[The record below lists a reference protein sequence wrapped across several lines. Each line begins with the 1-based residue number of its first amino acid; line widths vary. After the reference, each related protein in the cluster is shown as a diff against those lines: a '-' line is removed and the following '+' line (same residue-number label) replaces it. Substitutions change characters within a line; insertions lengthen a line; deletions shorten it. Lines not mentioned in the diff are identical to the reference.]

1 MAVSERCM
9 SCMSETGGAAVCPHC
24 GFDERTASDSPLYLP
39 LRTVLQER
47 YTVGRVLGEGGFGIT
62 YLGWDATLA
71 IRVAIKEFLPREL
84 AARSADGRS
93 ISAYR
98 GDLAEAFRYGLEK
111 FLEEARMLARFAEHQ
126 GIVAVRD
133 FFPAH
138 GTGYLVMSYLEGLTL
153 KDYLARQG
161 GRIPFP
167 QALAILMPV
176 MDALRAVHEVG
187 LLHRDISPDNIFITR
202 DRQVKLIDFGAARA
216 ALGAHSRSLSV
227 ILKPGYAPPEQY
239 GSQGRQGPWTD
250 VYAVGATLYQM
261 LTGQM
266 PPEAPDRL
274 YQDTLKPPTAYGAD
288 LPQTAELALFKALA
302 VRAEQRFQS
311 VADLQAALVQAAE
324 GQAIESP
331 ATMGVPSP
339 PKAPKPA
346 TPQTDGQKSSF
357 EKKWMLAAVG
367 IGAVGVLL
375 LVQTLFKSPTPS
387 ASTTPQHTPKQ
398 APPPVAQTQKPL
410 IGGRYLDHG
419 DGTVTDVQTRR
430 QWMRCSLGQTWQGET
445 CIGEAKEY
453 IWQAAL
459 DAAGALNRQGGYAGY
474 RDWRVPTRE
483 ELSTLVYCSG
493 GQPKTWNDTGE
504 VCEGNYERPTLYQ
517 PTFPNT
523 PTLWYWSSSVYASL
537 PYNAWLVSF
546 NDGYVD
552 ASNKAFDYH
561 VRLARGGQ

>member
-1 MAVSERCM
+1 
-9 SCMSETGGAAVCPHC
+9 
-24 GFDERTASDSPLYLP
+24 
-39 LRTVLQER
+39 
-47 YTVGRVLGEGGFGIT
+47 
-62 YLGWDATLA
+62 
-71 IRVAIKEFLPREL
+71 
-84 AARSADGRS
+84 
-93 ISAYR
+93 
-98 GDLAEAFRYGLEK
+98 LAEAFRYGLEK
-111 FLEEARMLARFAEHQ
+111 FLEEARVLARFAEHQ

-161 GRIPFP
+161 GQIPFP

-176 MDALRAVHEVG
+176 MDALRAVHQVG
-187 LLHRDISPDNIFITR
+187 LLHRDISPDNIYITR

-216 ALGAHSRSLSV
+216 AMGAHSRSLSV

-346 TPQTDGQKSSF
+346 TPQPDGQKSSF
-357 EKKWMLAAVG
+357 EKKWILAAVG
-367 IGAVGVLL
+367 VGVFGVLL
-375 LVQTLFKSPTPS
+375 LVQTLTKNPTPTD
-387 ASTTPQHTPKQ
+387 STTPKHSQTQ
-398 APPPVAQTQKPL
+398 TPPPVAQTQPKEQLTPL
-410 IGGRYLDHG
+410 QQWQKRANAG
-419 DGTVTDVQTRR
+419 DAMAQFILGMMYDNGQSVPQNDTQAAYWYRKAADQGDAKAQYNLGVMYDNGQGVPQNDTQAAYWTRKAAD
-430 QWMRCSLGQTWQGET
+430 QGHAGAQFNLGLMYDNGQGVPQDDAQAAYWFRKAADQ
-445 CIGEAKEY
+445 GEAKAQFNLGVMY
-453 IWQAAL
+453 ANGQGVPQNDAQAAYWL
-459 DAAGALNRQGGYAGY
+459 RKAADQGHAQAKAALKRLTGG
-474 RDWRVPTRE
+474 
-483 ELSTLVYCSG
+483 
-493 GQPKTWNDTGE
+493 
-504 VCEGNYERPTLYQ
+504 
-517 PTFPNT
+517 
-523 PTLWYWSSSVYASL
+523 
-537 PYNAWLVSF
+537 
-546 NDGYVD
+546 
-552 ASNKAFDYH
+552 
-561 VRLARGGQ
+561 

>member
-1 MAVSERCM
+1 MAVSGRCM
-9 SCMSETGGAAVCPHC
+9 GCMSETGGAAVCPHC

-39 LRTVLQER
+39 LRTVLQGR

-84 AARSADGRS
+84 AARGTDGRS

-111 FLEEARMLARFAEHQ
+111 FLEEARVLARFAEHQ

-176 MDALRAVHEVG
+176 MDALRAVHQVG

-274 YQDTLKPPTAYGAD
+274 YQDTLKPPAAYGAD
-288 LPQTAELALFKALA
+288 LPQAAELALFKALA
-302 VRAEQRFQS
+302 VRVEQRFQS
-311 VADLQAALVQAAE
+311 VAELQAALVQAAQ
-324 GQAIESP
+324 GQP
-331 ATMGVPSP
+331 AAPPVTMSKPPP
-339 PKAPKPA
+339 PKAPEPA
-346 TPQTDGQKSSF
+346 TPQPSGQKSGF
-357 EKKWMLAAVG
+357 EKKWTLAAAG

-375 LVQTLFKSPTPS
+375 LVQTLSKSPTPS
-387 ASTTPQHTPKQ
+387 SFNNATVHPDADSAASGSTATPKATLPGQ
-398 APPPVAQTQKPL
+398 
-410 IGGRYLDHG
+410 RRWHG
-419 DGTVTDVQTRR
+419 DGCANGGNGCVVRSGADVAGWNLHRR
-430 QWMRCSLGQTWQGET
+430 GQEVHMASGAGCRQHIESPRGLCGLSGLAGSDDRRIAHLGLLLQWPAQDLERYRGSH
-445 CIGEAKEY
+445 AKA
-453 IWQAAL
+453 ITNARHFI
-459 DAAGALNRQGGYAGY
+459 NRLF
-474 RDWRVPTRE
+474 RIRRSW
-483 ELSTLVYCSG
+483 
-493 GQPKTWNDTGE
+493 
-504 VCEGNYERPTLYQ
+504 
-517 PTFPNT
+517 F
-523 PTLWYWSSSVYASL
+523 WSSSI
-537 PYNAWLVSF
+537 
-546 NDGYVD
+546 
-552 ASNKAFDYH
+552 
-561 VRLARGGQ
+561 LAY

>member
-1 MAVSERCM
+1 MAISERCM
-9 SCMSETGGAAVCPHC
+9 GCMSETGGALVCPQC
-24 GFDERTASDSPLYLP
+24 GFDERTAPVSPLYLP
-39 LRTVLQER
+39 LRTVLQGR

-84 AARSADGRS
+84 AARGTDGRA

-111 FLEEARMLARFAEHQ
+111 FLEEARVLARFAEHQ

-161 GRIPFP
+161 GQIPFP

-176 MDALRAVHEVG
+176 MDALRAVHQVG
-187 LLHRDISPDNIFITR
+187 LLHRDISPDNIFLTR

-239 GSQGRQGPWTD
+239 GTQGRQGPWTD

-261 LTGQM
+261 LTGEM

-302 VRAEQRFQS
+302 VRMEQRFQS
-311 VADLQAALVQAAE
+311 VADLQAALVGRRKAN
-324 GQAIESP
+324 
-331 ATMGVPSP
+331 PSRLRSGR
-339 PKAPKPA
+339 ARRHRR
-346 TPQTDGQKSSF
+346 
-357 EKKWMLAAVG
+357 KW
-367 IGAVGVLL
+367 
-375 LVQTLFKSPTPS
+375 
-387 ASTTPQHTPKQ
+387 
-398 APPPVAQTQKPL
+398 
-410 IGGRYLDHG
+410 R
-419 DGTVTDVQTRR
+419 
-430 QWMRCSLGQTWQGET
+430 
-445 CIGEAKEY
+445 
-453 IWQAAL
+453 
-459 DAAGALNRQGGYAGY
+459 NRQGRNRATKRAALKRNGC
-474 RDWRVPTRE
+474 WRQR
-483 ELSTLVYCSG
+483 LS
-493 GQPKTWNDTGE
+493 
-504 VCEGNYERPTLYQ
+504 
-517 PTFPNT
+517 
-523 PTLWYWSSSVYASL
+523 
-537 PYNAWLVSF
+537 
-546 NDGYVD
+546 
-552 ASNKAFDYH
+552 
-561 VRLARGGQ
+561 VR

>member
-1 MAVSERCM
+1 
-9 SCMSETGGAAVCPHC
+9 MSETGGAAVCPQC
-24 GFDERTASDSPLYLP
+24 GFDERTAPVSPLYLP
-39 LRTVLQER
+39 PRTVLQGR

-62 YLGWDATLA
+62 YLGWDHTLA

-84 AARSADGRS
+84 AARGTDGRA

-98 GDLAEAFRYGLEK
+98 GDLAGAFQYGLEK
-111 FLEEARMLARFAEHQ
+111 FLEEARVLARFAEHQ

-161 GRIPFP
+161 GRIAFKP
-167 QALAILMPV
+167 ALAILMPV
-176 MDALRAVHEVG
+176 MDALRSVHEVG

-274 YQDTLKPPTAYGAD
+274 YQDTIKPPTAYGAD

-302 VRAEQRFQS
+302 VRLEQRFQS

-324 GQAIESP
+324 GQTAAPPVTPS
-331 ATMGVPSP
+331 VPMP
-339 PKAPKPA
+339 PKAPEPAKPQ
-346 TPQTDGQKSSF
+346 PSGS
-357 EKKWMLAAVG
+357 KWMLAAAG

-375 LVQTLFKSPTPS
+375 LVQTLSKSPTS
-387 ASTTPQHTPKQ
+387 STSTSTTPQYTQ
-398 APPPVAQTQKPL
+398 TQTPPPVAQPQPQEQLTPLQQLQK
-410 IGGRYLDHG
+410 RANAG
-419 DGTVTDVQTRR
+419 DAEA
-430 QWMRCSLGQTWQGET
+430 QGELGRAYVHGQGVSQDDAQAAYWFRKAADQGVAKAQYNLGVMYGKGKGVSQDYAQAVYWFRKAADQ
-445 CIGEAKEY
+445 GEAKAQFMLGGMYANGQGVPQNDAQAVYWLRKAADQGNAEAK
-453 IWQAAL
+453 AAL
-459 DAAGALNRQGGYAGY
+459 KRL
-474 RDWRVPTRE
+474 
-483 ELSTLVYCSG
+483 
-493 GQPKTWNDTGE
+493 TGE
-504 VCEGNYERPTLYQ
+504 
-517 PTFPNT
+517 
-523 PTLWYWSSSVYASL
+523 
-537 PYNAWLVSF
+537 
-546 NDGYVD
+546 
-552 ASNKAFDYH
+552 
-561 VRLARGGQ
+561 